1 METRKILVEIPTRV
15 YEQCQD
21 LVQAEVFA
29 DIEQLLRQVIITG
42 VAELLPLLQ
51 PTKKERNHR
60 ESEECQLI
68 IEEMQAM
75 MKARGGIGKT
85 SEEILEKLRNTRRE
99 IWEKE
104 YAPYL
109 RQQ

>member
-1 METRKILVEIPTRV
+1 METRKILVEIPVRV

-21 LVQAEVFA
+21 LVQAGVFA
-29 DIEQLLRQVIITG
+29 DIEQLLQQVITMR

-51 PTKKERNHR
+51 PTKREKNHL

-85 SEEILEKLRNTRRE
+85 SEEILEELRKTRRE

-104 YAPYL
+104 YAPYI
-109 RQQ
+109 RYA

>member
-1 METRKILVEIPTRV
+1 METRKILVEVPTRV
-15 YEQCQD
+15 YEHCQD
-21 LVQAEVFA
+21 LVQAGVFA
-29 DIEQLLRQVIITG
+29 DIEQLLQQVITTG
-42 VAELLPLLQ
+42 VAALLPLLQ
-51 PTKKERNHR
+51 PTKEEKNHR
-60 ESEECQLI
+60 ESEECNLI

-85 SEEILEKLRNTRRE
+85 DEAILEELRKTRRE

>member
-1 METRKILVEIPTRV
+1 METQKILVEIPTRV

-21 LVQAEVFA
+21 LVQAGMFA
-29 DIEQLLRQVIITG
+29 DIEQLLRQVITIG
-42 VAELLPLLQ
+42 VAEILPLLQ
-51 PTKKERNHR
+51 PTKREKNHR

-75 MKARGGIGKT
+75 MKARGGTGKT
-85 SEEILEKLRNTRRE
+85 GEGILEELRKTRRE